1 MLRDRLLLGRP
12 QAKIARRP
20 RRELLRHRV
29 VAHALDRVI
38 VRILEDALRLRGPDD
53 DRLVLAAGGEALPVL
68 CVRDAVQ
75 RLLMPLERVQQV
87 ALDRVVD
94 EHAAADGG
102 DELRARRV
110 EGEVVNARFNALALG
125 HLVGP

>member
-1 MLRDRLLLGRP
+1 MTVLQDAFCFGRP
-12 QAKIARRP
+12 YDHSLVFATGRKAFAILGVGDGV
-20 RRELLRHRV
+20 ERV
-29 VAHALDRVI
+29 
-38 VRILEDALRLRGPDD
+38 
-53 DRLVLAAGGEALPVL
+53 LV
-68 CVRDAVQ
+68 
-75 RLLMPLERVQQV
+75 PLERVQQV